1 MLLFVVV
8 VVVVVEGKDEA
19 EELILAVM
27 EVVALAVDEAE
38 LGLVVVVEREDED
51 EELTLAVVVVK
62 VAFVDD
68 GGLVVVVERED
79 EDEELT
85 LDVVV
90 VEVGFV
96 DDGGLVV
103 VVEREDEDE
112 EVTLDV
118 VVDGLGEGVVV
129 KTDLEF
135 ELVVPDVTFNAVEV
149 VGKAVGAVVVFSVE
163 ARRELVLDA
172 IDDLEGVEV
181 VVTREKPGT
190 VAVTPQTSH
199 FETVDP

>member
-51 EELTLAVVVVK
+51 EQLTLAVVVVK

-68 GGLVVVVERED
+68 GGLVVVVAPA
-79 EDEELT
+79 DEEFALA
-85 LDVVV
+85 VVV
-90 VEVGFV
+90 VKVAFV

-149 VGKAVGAVVVFSVE
+149 VGEAVGAVVVFSVE